1 MFRFFRQQKRRRA
14 IKKVKEGDGHTLKP
28 YRLWHIFTHSLFHI
42 TITKENNEQ
51 VNYALKS
58 RYFADDSSV
67 DLYRGTTHI
76 AYSTLPATIPLE
88 NGILEVKSGGSGIN
102 KIHYLTDEAETFS
115 IYPDKRSVRG
125 WRLGLHRRAPFV
137 STCLGLLAAAIL
149 LTSLALGL
157 PQIVEQ
163 LTEIPWVAEHIGTF
177 QSPINLSIWLNVVIG
192 VATGFA
198 ATERALMLQS
208 HWLIDME
215 TGGGSFEE

>member
-1 MFRFFRQQKRRRA
+1 MFRFFRQQKRRLA
-14 IKKVKEGDGHTLKP
+14 IKKVKAGDGHTLKP

-51 VNYALKS
+51 VHYALKS

-67 DLYRGTTHI
+67 DLYHGKTHV
-76 AYSTLPATIPLE
+76 AYSTLPASIPIE

-102 KIHYLTDEAETFS
+102 QIRYRTDKAETFS

-125 WRLGLHRRAPFV
+125 WRLGMHRHFPV
-137 STCLGLLAAAIL
+137 ISNCLGLLAIL
-149 LTSLALGL
+149 VLLASLALGL

-163 LTEIPWVAEHIGTF
+163 ISEIPWIAEHIGTF
-177 QSPINLSIWLNVVIG
+177 QSPINLPVWLNVAIG
-192 VATGFA
+192 LATGFA
-198 ATERALMLQS
+198 ATERALMLRS

-215 TGGGSFEE
+215 TGGSIED

>member
-1 MFRFFRQQKRRRA
+1 MFRFFRQQKRRLA
-14 IKKVKEGDGHTLKP
+14 IKKVKAGDGHTLKP

-51 VNYALKS
+51 VHYALKS

-67 DLYRGTTHI
+67 DLYHGKTHV
-76 AYSTLPATIPLE
+76 AYSTLPASIPIE

-102 KIHYLTDEAETFS
+102 QIRYRTDEAETFS

-125 WRLGLHRRAPFV
+125 WRLGLHRHFPV
-137 STCLGLLAAAIL
+137 ISNCLGLLAIL
-149 LTSLALGL
+149 VLLASLALGL

-163 LTEIPWVAEHIGTF
+163 ISEIPWIAEHIGTF
-177 QSPINLSIWLNVVIG
+177 QSPINLPVWLNVAIG
-192 VATGFA
+192 LATGFA
-198 ATERALMLQS
+198 ATERALMLRS

-215 TGGGSFEE
+215 TGGSIED

>member
-14 IKKVKEGDGHTLKP
+14 IKKVKAGDGHTLKP

-42 TITKENNEQ
+42 TITRENNKQ

-67 DLYRGTTHI
+67 DLYQGTTHI
-76 AYSTLPATIPLE
+76 AYSTLPASIPLE

-102 KIHYLTDEAETFS
+102 KIHYVTDEAETFS
-115 IYPDKRSVRG
+115 IYPDKRSIRG
-125 WRLGLHRRAPFV
+125 WRLGLHRSFPTI
-137 STCLGLLAAAIL
+137 SKCLGLLATIVL
-149 LTSLALGL
+149 LTSLVLGL

-163 LTEIPWVAEHIGTF
+163 ITEIPRVAEYVGTF
-177 QSPINLSIWLNVVIG
+177 ESPIHLPVWLNLTIG
-192 VATGFA
+192 LATGFA
-198 ATERALMLQS
+198 AMERALMLRS

-215 TGGGSFEE
+215 TGSEVIED